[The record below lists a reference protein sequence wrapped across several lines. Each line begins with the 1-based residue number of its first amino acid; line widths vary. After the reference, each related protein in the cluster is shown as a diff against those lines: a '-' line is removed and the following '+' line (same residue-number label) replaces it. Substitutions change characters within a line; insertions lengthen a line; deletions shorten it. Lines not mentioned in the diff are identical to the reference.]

1 MVNSASVIITALTMV
16 SVLLIAREDQA
27 DANVARAMSENTASL
42 TMMS

>member
-1 MVNSASVIITALTMV
+1 MVNSVLVIITALTTG
-16 SVLLIAREDQA
+16 SALLITREDQA